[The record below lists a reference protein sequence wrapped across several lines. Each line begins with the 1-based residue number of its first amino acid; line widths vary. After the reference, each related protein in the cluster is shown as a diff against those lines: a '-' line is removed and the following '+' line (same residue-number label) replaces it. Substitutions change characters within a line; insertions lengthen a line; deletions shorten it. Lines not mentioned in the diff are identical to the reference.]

1 MSFLSYKSKAI
12 RGFIGASTS
21 PTSSNIYIVI
31 FDEVVQ
37 SSSVDVMNGQSY
49 DMKAS
54 GSVFVINKLTEHVSP
69 ALPFSILFEEKYT
82 DSIKIDVLST
92 KIMSIVDSIISSGIA
107 NVENAQ
113 CETLS
118 SNENQEYVAHINI
131 SADAYVS
138 IIIDNIQEYFN
149 VVDVGLCYGK
159 SIYVSDHINSNYKT
173 SLIFYNGVPVNIVG
187 VVCSDGSV
195 LIDSQYGEVVNIVDH
210 IFDRQIIYIVQ
221 GESEN
226 IDSPEVVSVFQS
238 VSFKLARPS
247 MLSDFSDYT
256 LNELSNKTLI
266 EMFLTI
272 S

>member
-12 RGFIGASTS
+12 RGFIGTSTS

-31 FDEVVQ
+31 FDGVVQ
-37 SSSVDVMNGQSY
+37 SGNVGVINGQAY

-54 GSVFVINKLTEHVSP
+54 GSVFVINELTSHTSQ
-69 ALPFSILFEEKYT
+69 ALPFSVLFEERYT

-92 KIMSIVDSIISSGIA
+92 KIMSIVDSVISSGRA

-113 CETLS
+113 CEFLS
-118 SNENQEYVAHINI
+118 SNENQKYVTHINI
-131 SADAYVS
+131 SADSYVS

-149 VVDVGLCYGK
+149 VVDVGLFYGEN
-159 SIYVSDHINSNYKT
+159 IYAFDHINSDYKA
-173 SLIFYNGVPVNIVG
+173 SLISYNGVPISIAG
-187 VVCSDGSV
+187 AVCLDGSV
-195 LIDSQYGEVVNIVDH
+195 LIDSQYGEVVDIVDH

-221 GESEN
+221 GGPEN
-226 IDSPEVVSVFQS
+226 IDSQEIVSVCQS

-247 MLSDFSDYT
+247 VLSDFSEDT

-266 EMFLTI
+266 EMFLTV